1 LPHDLYSSGGFLV
14 GTKLNPVDNT
24 KNIHPTPKK
33 SAQTSL
39 FKEQISTHLP
49 TNVFIS
55 LKNMKEHF
63 RLSSNFEETVDELGH
78 RMEEILAQEKS
89 LTTKNRR
96 LEQLDEL
103 ASSSK
108 MREN

>member
-1 LPHDLYSSGGFLV
+1 LV

>member
-1 LPHDLYSSGGFLV
+1 
-14 GTKLNPVDNT
+14 
-24 KNIHPTPKK
+24 
-33 SAQTSL
+33 
-39 FKEQISTHLP
+39 
-49 TNVFIS
+49 
-55 LKNMKEHF
+55 
-63 RLSSNFEETVDELGH
+63 
-78 RMEEILAQEKS
+78 MEEILAQEKS

>member
-1 LPHDLYSSGGFLV
+1 
-14 GTKLNPVDNT
+14 
-24 KNIHPTPKK
+24 
-33 SAQTSL
+33 
-39 FKEQISTHLP
+39 
-49 TNVFIS
+49 
-55 LKNMKEHF
+55 MKEHF